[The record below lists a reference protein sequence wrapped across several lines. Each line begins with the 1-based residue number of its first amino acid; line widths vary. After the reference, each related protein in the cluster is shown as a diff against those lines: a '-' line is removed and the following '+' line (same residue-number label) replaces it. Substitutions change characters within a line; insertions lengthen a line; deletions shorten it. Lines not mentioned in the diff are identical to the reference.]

1 MFSIPGT
8 AKLSLWSICLNVGWR
23 LMLWGRK
30 AWLLFIMFPGGFT
43 YQYWCCSLCLMVFSL
58 QICKNGIYPRWP
70 GGWMFSQCE
79 KLDPGPYSETKM
91 WFDLWF
97 LKTLFPDYATAF
109 SGWCRQE
116 QGRCL
121 WVLLLIKNTMLLLI
135 FILIF
140 FKLWDAFYVVQN
152 TGWPPCTT
160 SQCVAT
166 GTCCSSCSQS
176 NLTSMLKIF
185 RWESIL
191 TWTTTKKRR

>member
-43 YQYWCCSLCLMVFSL
+43 DQYCCCSLCLKVFSL

-91 WFDLWF
+91 WVDLWF
-97 LKTLFPDYATAF
+97 LKKTLFSDYATAF
-109 SGWCRQE
+109 GGWCRQE

-121 WVLLLIKNTMLLLI
+121 WVLLLI
-135 FILIF
+135 
-140 FKLWDAFYVVQN
+140 QN
-152 TGWPPCTT
+152 TISRCY
-160 SQCVAT
+160 
-166 GTCCSSCSQS
+166 CSSLSIKSPGFFLNCE
-176 NLTSMLKIF
+176 MLFMPFVKMLSKIQVDPLAPH
-185 RWESIL
+185 RNA
-191 TWTTTKKRR
+191 R